1 MLLGLDK
8 ITLLGVGTITSLF
21 VMFHHSNI
29 TFLGEKWLNRIFI
42 TPHLHRAH
50 HSTVRKEHDKNIGSI
65 FSLWDHLFS
74 TFEILEP
81 KVIGIVNNA
90 PLDFFSQLKF
100 GFTEDG
106 YQPAQL
112 SSTPL
117 PASKIRHMI
126 AEAAYYKAEKR
137 SFTGSHAL
145 NDWIEAESEIMH
157 LVQIGKT
164 LSSSNTDEPNLA
176 MG

>member
-8 ITLLGVGTITSLF
+8 ITLLGVGTITLLF

-42 TPHLHRAH
+42 TPYLHRVH
-50 HSTVRKEHDKNIGSI
+50 HSSVRKEHDKNIGSI
-65 FSLWDHLFS
+65 FSLWDRFFG

-81 KVIGIVNNA
+81 KAIGIINNA

-100 GFTEDG
+100 GFTEDS
-106 YQPAQL
+106 YQPAEL

-117 PASKIRHMI
+117 PASQIRHMI

-145 NDWIEAESEIMH
+145 KDWIEAESEIMH
-157 LVQIGKT
+157 LVQVGNT
-164 LSSSNTDEPNLA
+164 LSSSNTDKLNLA